1 MKRSRS
7 GFTLVEVLIAVTVL
21 AVGVIAMAGS
31 AAAVTRMIGRGK
43 IDTRATQLATER
55 LETLRRA
62 ALFTTPRCT
71 GLPGSGSQSPAD
83 NITLAWTVAV
93 SASGTGRDVSVR
105 ATYATPRGPRTDTL
119 ITYIEC

>member
-1 MKRSRS
+1 MRSSRS
-7 GFTLVEVLIAVTVL
+7 GFTLIEVLIAVTIL
-21 AVGVIAMAGS
+21 AVGVVAMAGS

-71 GLPGSGSQSPAD
+71 ALAGGGPTTTDHVTLVWTVQVNGSGR
-83 NITLAWTVAV
+83 N
-93 SASGTGRDVSVR
+93 VSVR
-105 ATYATPRGPRTDTL
+105 ATYATTRGSRTDTL
-119 ITYIEC
+119 TTYIEC